1 MSNAEFIKPYTKIMR
16 KGKSKVEKQS
26 HEKDKNTAALI
37 GIIARQNAEIAR
49 LLQENEKLKILLSD
63 AQTCVEQML
72 DAIVLKKEPK
82 P

>member
-1 MSNAEFIKPYTKIMR
+1 MVTEDR
-16 KGKSKVEKQS
+16 
-26 HEKDKNTAALI
+26 NTAGLI

-49 LLQENEKLKILLSD
+49 LLEENEKLKILLSD

-72 DAIVLKKEPK
+72 DAVVLKKEPK

>member
-1 MSNAEFIKPYTKIMR
+1 ME
-16 KGKSKVEKQS
+16 
-26 HEKDKNTAALI
+26 HETDRNTAALI
-37 GIIARQNAEIAR
+37 GIIARQNAEIER

-72 DAIVLKKEPK
+72 DAIVFKQEQK

>member
-1 MSNAEFIKPYTKIMR
+1 ME
-16 KGKSKVEKQS
+16 
-26 HEKDKNTAALI
+26 HETDRNTAALI

-72 DAIVLKKEPK
+72 DAMLLKKETK

>member
-1 MSNAEFIKPYTKIMR
+1 ME
-16 KGKSKVEKQS
+16 
-26 HEKDKNTAALI
+26 HETDRNTAALT

-63 AQTCVEQML
+63 AQTCVEKML
-72 DAIVLKKEPK
+72 DAVVLKKEPK

>member
-1 MSNAEFIKPYTKIMR
+1 MVTED
-16 KGKSKVEKQS
+16 
-26 HEKDKNTAALI
+26 KDTAALI

-72 DAIVLKKEPK
+72 DVVVLKKEQK

>member
-1 MSNAEFIKPYTKIMR
+1 MVTEDS
-16 KGKSKVEKQS
+16 
-26 HEKDKNTAALI
+26 NTAALI

-49 LLQENEKLKILLSD
+49 LLEDNAKLKILLSD

-72 DAIVLKKEPK
+72 DAIVFKQEPK

>member
-1 MSNAEFIKPYTKIMR
+1 ME
-16 KGKSKVEKQS
+16 
-26 HEKDKNTAALI
+26 HETDRNTDALI

-72 DAIVLKKEPK
+72 DAIVFKQEQQP
-82 P
+82 

>member
-1 MSNAEFIKPYTKIMR
+1 M
-16 KGKSKVEKQS
+16 EKQS

-72 DAIVLKKEPK
+72 DAVILKKEPK